1 MMLLQGAQGDRD
13 GDSGVTGPWVSGPGH
28 WVDIGV
34 TKSFKLKAYVSKNYP
49 RGPSTQKY
57 TPWDFQSSVLYSWAY
72 ILFPF
77 GCQLGTLK
85 HRAERNSSKPLTLSL
100 CAIPSDL
107 LSCSRPVP
115 YHKWAQ
121 WMSVLNLLLRVLPFS
136 PTLQTVL
143 AHPCSKLTTTS
154 RPQPY
159 SCNSG

>member
-34 TKSFKLKAYVSKNYP
+34 TKSFKLKEYVSKNYP

-57 TPWDFQSSVLYSWAY
+57 TPWDFQSSVLYSWACTS
-72 ILFPF
+72 FPF
-77 GCQLGTLK
+77 GCQLETLK

-107 LSCSRPVP
+107 LSRSRPVP
-115 YHKWAQ
+115 YHKWDQ

-136 PTLQTVL
+136 PTLQPVL